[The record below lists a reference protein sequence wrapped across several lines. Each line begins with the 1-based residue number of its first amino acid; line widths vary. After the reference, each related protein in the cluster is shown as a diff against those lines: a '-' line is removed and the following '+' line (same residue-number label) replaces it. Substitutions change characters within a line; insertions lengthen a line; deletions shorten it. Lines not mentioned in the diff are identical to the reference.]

1 MARKTELIQIS
12 ESVRVE
18 SGPRREKAIAT
29 AELAPDLDA
38 KGKIKDVLEQTHRTL
53 PNGKRL
59 AKHYKLGM
67 RDAWGKIIKE
77 GEEFTFLDYFGD
89 QVWHMY
95 QLEDVPLED
104 GFLARMAQELK
115 KRGQAI
121 APEEIT
127 PELVAD
133 WFQVDPS
140 WVGVD
145 AGGKPVSVRRYMPRG
160 EKPTKDEALIAAA
173 RLEA

>member
-29 AELAPDLDA
+29 AELAPDQDS
-38 KGKIKDVLEQTHRTL
+38 KGKVKDVLEQTHRTL

-67 RDAWGKIIKE
+67 RDAWGKIIQE
-77 GEEFTFLDYFGD
+77 GEEFTFLDYFGE
-89 QVWHMY
+89 QVWYMY
-95 QLEDVPLED
+95 QLEDVPLES
-104 GFLARMAQELK
+104 GTLSRMAQPKGLAAD
-115 KRGQAI
+115 Q
-121 APEEIT
+121 IT
-127 PELVAD
+127 AEMVAE
-133 WFQVDPS
+133 WFQVPLA

-145 AGGKPVSVRRYMPRG
+145 SGGKPASVKRYMPRG